1 MPQTS
6 PFTVNLD
13 LALSGKG
20 APPRQA
26 YDAALARSAAALD
39 WLRAQHAS
47 RGLELLGV
55 PARTDDLK
63 AATKQAAALEGFAT
77 IAVLGIGGS
86 SLGGQALT
94 ALRKVQ
100 KPFVEFH
107 DNPDPFHWAKAL

>member
-1 MPQTS
+1 MPQPS
-6 PFTVNLD
+6 AITVNLE

-20 APPRQA
+20 APQRQA
-26 YDAALARSAAALD
+26 YDAALARSAVALD
-39 WLRAQHAS
+39 WLRQQHAS
-47 RGLELLGV
+47 RGLELLGI
-55 PARTDDLK
+55 PSRTDDLK
-63 AATKQAAALEGFAT
+63 AATILAAALLCFAT

-107 DNPDPFHWAKAL
+107 DNPDPFAWTRA